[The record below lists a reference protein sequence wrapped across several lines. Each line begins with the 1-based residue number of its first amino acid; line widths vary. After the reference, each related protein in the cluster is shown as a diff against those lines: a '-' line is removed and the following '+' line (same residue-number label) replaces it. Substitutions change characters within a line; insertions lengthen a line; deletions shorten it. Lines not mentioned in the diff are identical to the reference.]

1 MIVPAVTGLGKAA
14 EESVNPDTSD
24 VLLRLLPRL
33 LDPVKVEADAI
44 WEEVKPMLEE
54 RDFLRSE
61 GDRLHSLFENGSVV
75 ALQTDLWDREHPARS
90 DQIAQLPELD

>member
-44 WEEVKPMLEE
+44 WETFTEYVPTVAFSLTCA
-54 RDFLRSE
+54 DTVSAADAVT
-61 GDRLHSLFENGSVV
+61 DRLPKKSASLNVV
-75 ALQTDLWDREHPARS
+75 N
-90 DQIAQLPELD
+90 LP